1 MLSDSPP
8 ERDIN
13 WSTAGVNGAWKF
25 TQKLWRTVSNCSEI
39 FHVNTNTEPKKLNE
53 RSIKLQKKVH
63 QLLKSITDGLEN
75 FQINVTVAKLH
86 ELPSEIASFNAQD
99 DSEKSCLKEAINI
112 LIKVSEPIMPHL
124 AEECWQQIGN
134 SNSIIEE
141 KWPKV
146 NYELIVENECNMIIQ
161 INGKKRA
168 NITMPS
174 DSSEKEVFKEAL
186 NLNNIK
192 LSLIHI

>member
-1 MLSDSPP
+1 
-8 ERDIN
+8 
-13 WSTAGVNGAWKF
+13 
-25 TQKLWRTVSNCSEI
+25 
-39 FHVNTNTEPKKLNE
+39 
-53 RSIKLQKKVH
+53 
-63 QLLKSITDGLEN
+63 
-75 FQINVTVAKLH
+75 
-86 ELPSEIASFNAQD
+86 
-99 DSEKSCLKEAINI
+99 
-112 LIKVSEPIMPHL
+112 MPHL
-124 AEECWQQIGN
+124 AEECLQQIGN

-174 DSSEKEVFKEAL
+174 DSAEKEVFKEAL

-192 LSLIHI
+192 SYIKKESLIKKKIFVPNKILNIVI